1 MTRALAIL
9 TLSLIAACA
18 ALRYA
23 PDAISHNAAHADAVR
38 E

>member
-1 MTRALAIL
+1 MTRALAVL
-9 TLSLIAACA
+9 ALSLIAACA

-23 PDAISHNAAHADAVR
+23 PSAISHNAASADAVR

>member
-1 MTRALAIL
+1 MTRALAVL
-9 TLSLIAACA
+9 LLCTIAACA

-23 PDAISHNAAHADAVR
+23 PDAIAHNASAADAVR